1 MRHTTHKPPA
11 LAALRLCAR
20 NSPSYLRLSEKS
32 AVNPDPFTAEH
43 TDYADTET
51 QTISAY
57 LETLALAV
65 GRLET
70 NG

>member
-1 MRHTTHKPPA
+1 M
-11 LAALRLCAR
+11 
-20 NSPSYLRLSEKS
+20 
-32 AVNPDPFTAEH
+32 PDPFTAEH

-51 QTISAY
+51 QTISAE